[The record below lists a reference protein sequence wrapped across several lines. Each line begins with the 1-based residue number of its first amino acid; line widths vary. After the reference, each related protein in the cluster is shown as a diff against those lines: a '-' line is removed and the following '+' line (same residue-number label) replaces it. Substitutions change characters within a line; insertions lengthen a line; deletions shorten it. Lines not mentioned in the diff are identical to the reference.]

1 MKKIFYTAL
10 LALVALAGQAHKN
23 DFQLKTLTAITFF
36 D

>member
-23 DFQLKTLTAITFF
+23 DFQLKNAYRNNLF
-36 D
+36 